1 MRQHLGLATISGSR
15 GVRLAWVLGLW
26 ICLWTGLLL
35 GGDAVAA
42 GERAFPNVAF
52 YLGSDAPL
60 DLLQA
65 FDEAIVDP
73 AVFALPSLERYPHT
87 RWAARVEITP
97 QDYQGAPEAWVKKT
111 LTPLWAKG
119 FRDFYLTDEAGG
131 FPNETGGISFSSAS
145 PTAEDRW
152 LSQALTEVHG
162 AFGVARIFLRNHPL
176 VADAQAGLLAGWV
189 VESIFQPYDPQQG
202 WFLTVD
208 PHRLD
213 EQLGQL
219 HHWQEK
225 HPEVPLIDLELAQK
239 YDREGQQAL
248 ARKSAQ
254 AGLIPYVTSPDEH
267 IVGIGKLTVM
277 PRKILVVQS
286 LDPGVAIE
294 EGTGSK
300 ILSLPL
306 DYLGYDVRY
315 VNVNEGLPEDITP
328 DRYAGI
334 AVFLDKDVEDQDK
347 WRLWFLN
354 EVRRHVPVAVFDRFG
369 FDIDLETAQA
379 LDLKVLP
386 SGYLPG
392 ATVKILHTAPMIGFE
407 HAPQVEIQDAV
418 GLAIGPSG
426 QSLAQIQVG
435 DKVMDMAA
443 TLPWGGYALA
453 PFSLEYVGELNRN
466 YWVIDPLK
474 FLRQAL
480 SLPAMPVPDTTS
492 ENGRRLLFVQVDGDG
507 FPSRAEFPGYDYGAE
522 ALYDQIFKKYPIPMT
537 VSVVEGEIG
546 PTGKYPALSPTLE
559 SIARKIFALPNI
571 EIGSHTYSHPL
582 DWILADPSYG
592 QQKEQLSMQIPG
604 YTFDLKR
611 EIEGSIDYINSRL
624 APPGKKV
631 RVLQWSGAANP
642 TAAALEEAW
651 KAGVYNING
660 GDTLPVKPDG
670 SWTDI
675 SGAGIAKGKGDQN
688 YQIYAAEMNENIYTN
703 DWTRPFYGMV
713 RVLETY
719 EITEFPLRIKPVDIY
734 FHFYSGTKLASL
746 KALQNVYDVTLKQP
760 VFPVY
765 TSDFIQKVLD
775 ARHASV
781 ALQEGQWQIRTG
793 RSLREFRLP
802 VGEIPDLA
810 RSAGVVGYLPVP
822 GGTYLHLGDD
832 QARVPLVS
840 ASSPSDRL
848 PYVSAATAYITHF
861 ERQGRTIRFDARGYY
876 QPYVLLGHV
885 DPACRFK
892 VDGQAV
898 QPTEGGKGRLKI
910 SFPSSGG
917 EHGPVHGIEVHCHD

>member
-1 MRQHLGLATISGSR
+1 MGLATVSGNL
-15 GVRLAWVLGLW
+15 GVSLAWRWGLW
-26 ICLWTGLLL
+26 ACLWAGSIL
-35 GGDAVAA
+35 GENALAA
-42 GERAFPNVAF
+42 AEAGGFPNVAF
-52 YLGSDAPL
+52 YRGTDAPL

-65 FDEAIVDP
+65 FDEVIIDP
-73 AVFALPSLERYPHT
+73 ATSALPSPERYPHT
-87 RWAARVEITP
+87 RWAARLEIT
-97 QDYQGAPEAWVKKT
+97 QKDYQSTPAAWLEKT
-111 LTPLWAKG
+111 LTPLWEKG
-119 FRDFYLTDEAGG
+119 FHDFYLADKAGLPSMEQ
-131 FPNETGGISFSSAS
+131 FYTAVS
-145 PTAEDRW
+145 AEDRW
-152 LSQALTEVHG
+152 LSLALTEIHG
-162 AFGVARIFLRNHPL
+162 KFKGARIFLRNHPP
-176 VADAQAGLLAGWV
+176 VAEAHSNLLTGWV
-189 VESIFQPYDPQQG
+189 VESIFQPYDALQG

-208 PHRLD
+208 QGRLNGT
-213 EQLGQL
+213 LSQL
-219 HHWQEK
+219 HRWQEK
-225 HPEVPLIDLELAQK
+225 HPQIPLIDLEFAQK
-239 YDREGQQAL
+239 YDRQAQRSL
-248 ARKSAQ
+248 AQKSAQ
-254 AGLIPYVTSPDEH
+254 AGLIPYVTSQEQDS
-267 IVGIGKLTVM
+267 VGLGKLEVM

-286 LDPGVAIE
+286 LDPGTAIE

-300 ILSLPL
+300 ILSLPM
-306 DYLGYDVRY
+306 DYLGYDIQY

-334 AVFLDKDVEDQDK
+334 AVFLDKDVTDQDK
-347 WRLWFLN
+347 WRLWFLQ
-354 EVRRHVPVAVFDRFG
+354 EVHRHVPIAVFDRFG
-369 FDIDLETAQA
+369 FDIDFETAQT
-379 LDLKVLP
+379 LDLEVLP
-386 SGYLPG
+386 GGYLPG
-392 ATVKILHTAPMIGFE
+392 ATARILHTAPMIGFE

-453 PFSLEYVGELNRN
+453 PFSLEYVGELNRD

-492 ENGRRLLFVQVDGDG
+492 ENGRRLFFVQVDGDG

-537 VSVVEGEIG
+537 VSIIEGEIS

-582 DWILADPSYG
+582 DWILADPRYG

-611 EIEGSIDYINSRL
+611 EIEGSIEYINGRL

-651 KAGVYNING
+651 KAGLYNING

-675 SGAGIAKGKGDQN
+675 SGAGIAKGEGDQD

-703 DWTRPFYGMV
+703 EWTRPFYGMV

-719 EITEFPLRIKPVDIY
+719 EITEFPLRLKPVDIY

-746 KALQNVYDVTLKQP
+746 KALQNVYEVTLKQP

-781 ALQEGQWQIRTG
+781 AMQEGQWRIRTG

-802 VGEIPDLA
+802 VGEVPDLA
-810 RSAGVVGYLPVP
+810 RSHGVIGYLSVP
-822 GGTYLHLGDD
+822 GGTYVHLGED
-832 QARVPLVS
+832 QARVALLPVGHP
-840 ASSPSDRL
+840 ADGL

-876 QPYVLLGHV
+876 QPYVLLNHA
-885 DPACRFK
+885 DPACRFT
-892 VDGQAV
+892 VDGREV
-898 QPTEGGKGRLKI
+898 RPTEDGKGRLKV
-910 SFPSSGG
+910 SFPSSVG
-917 EHGPVHGIEVHCHD
+917 EQGPVHGIEVRCRD

>member
-1 MRQHLGLATISGSR
+1 M
-15 GVRLAWVLGLW
+15 
-26 ICLWTGLLL
+26 L
-35 GGDAVAA
+35 GGGVLAA
-42 GERAFPNVAF
+42 EGEASPNVAF
-52 YLGSDAPL
+52 YLGTDAPL

-65 FDEAIVDP
+65 FDEVIVDP
-73 AVFALPSLERYPHT
+73 AVFALPSSERYPHT
-87 RWAARVEITP
+87 RWAARVEIT
-97 QDYQGAPEAWVKKT
+97 QKDYQGTPAAWLEKT
-111 LTPLWAKG
+111 LAPLWGKG
-119 FRDFYLTDEAGG
+119 FRDFYLTDKERGG
-131 FPNETGGISFSSAS
+131 DSFFSAPPS
-145 PTAEDRW
+145 TEDRW
-152 LSQALTEVHG
+152 LSLALTEVHG
-162 AFGVARIFLRNHPL
+162 EFKGARIFLRNHLP
-176 VADAQAGLLAGWV
+176 VADARGDLLAGWV
-189 VESIFQPYDPQQG
+189 VESIFQPYDALQG

-213 EQLGQL
+213 EQLSQL

-225 HPEVPLIDLELAQK
+225 YPGVPLIDLELAQT

-254 AGLIPYVTSPDEH
+254 AGLIPYVTSPDEN
-267 IVGIGKLTVM
+267 IVGIGKLRVM

-286 LDPGVAIE
+286 LDPGTAIE

-334 AVFLDKDVEDQDK
+334 AVFLDKDVADQDK
-347 WRLWFLN
+347 WRLWFLK
-354 EVRRHVPVAVFDRFG
+354 EVHRHVPVAVFDRFG
-369 FDIDLETAQA
+369 FDIDIETAQV

-392 ATVKILHTAPMIGFE
+392 ATARILHTAPMIGFE

-418 GLAIGPSG
+418 GLAIGPTG

-435 DKVMDMAA
+435 DTIMDMAA

-474 FLRQAL
+474 FLRQSL

-492 ENGRRLLFVQVDGDG
+492 ENGRRLFFVQVDGDG

-546 PTGKYPALSPTLE
+546 PTGKYPALSPRLE

-582 DWILADPSYG
+582 DWILADPKYG

-611 EIEGSIDYINSRL
+611 EIEGSIEYINGRL

-660 GDTLPVKPDG
+660 GGHPACQARWFLDRHQWGRNREGEGRSELPDLCGGNEREHLHERLDATLL
-670 SWTDI
+670 WH
-675 SGAGIAKGKGDQN
+675 GAGSGN
-688 YQIYAAEMNENIYTN
+688 LRNHRVSAENQTGGY
-703 DWTRPFYGMV
+703 
-713 RVLETY
+713 L
-719 EITEFPLRIKPVDIY
+719 FPLLFRHQVG
-734 FHFYSGTKLASL
+734 FLESTSEC
-746 KALQNVYDVTLKQP
+746 VRCDVET
-760 VFPVY
+760 
-765 TSDFIQKVLD
+765 
-775 ARHASV
+775 
-781 ALQEGQWQIRTG
+781 TG
-793 RSLREFRLP
+793 
-802 VGEIPDLA
+802 
-810 RSAGVVGYLPVP
+810 VP
-822 GGTYLHLGDD
+822 GVYLGFH
-832 QARVPLVS
+832 S
-840 ASSPSDRL
+840 
-848 PYVSAATAYITHF
+848 
-861 ERQGRTIRFDARGYY
+861 
-876 QPYVLLGHV
+876 
-885 DPACRFK
+885 K
-892 VDGQAV
+892 
-898 QPTEGGKGRLKI
+898 
-910 SFPSSGG
+910 SSGCAACVG
-917 EHGPVHGIEVHCHD
+917 GHAGGAVADSNGQESPGISLAGGRNS